1 MQFWVVIFITYS
13 VAPLCNRP
21 LGLES
26 GRIPNAKITSSSA
39 YNARYTAPNGRL
51 NKPFCWIARH
61 KNHNQWFKVDFGRVT
76 TVRKIATQGRRD
88 ANQWVTRYKLTY
100 SLDTLHWA
108 TYRQRSQDKVRLH
121 RNLFETIMYNGRSV
135 VKIKIF
141 FIWWSFDLFSWPQW
155 VWFSVDG
162 VRRLNTHATHNS
174 SNRCDEGRNV
184 SF

>member
-1 MQFWVVIFITYS
+1 MMLVRRIWYWINHYSINFLYSHHSLFVQFWVVIFITYS

-26 GRIPNAKITSSSA
+26 GRIPNVKITSSSA

-121 RNLFETIMYNGRSV
+121 RNLFETVMNNGRSV
-135 VKIKIF
+135 VK
-141 FIWWSFDLFSWPQW
+141 
-155 VWFSVDG
+155 
-162 VRRLNTHATHNS
+162 N
-174 SNRCDEGRNV
+174 
-184 SF
+184 